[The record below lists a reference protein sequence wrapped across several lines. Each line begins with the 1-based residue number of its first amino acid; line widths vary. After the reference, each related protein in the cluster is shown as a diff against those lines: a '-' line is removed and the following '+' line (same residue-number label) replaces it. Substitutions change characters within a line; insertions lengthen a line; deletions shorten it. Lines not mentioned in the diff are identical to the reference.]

1 MTTFEKIREHHI
13 PTLQATVEEYISPS
27 SGARHI
33 HLATNQAD
41 LAFLVAFPTVPDSS
55 DGCAHILEHLALC
68 GSERYPVRDPFFAM
82 MRRSTATFMNA
93 MTYADRTAYP
103 FASTDRNDFFNLLDV
118 YLDATFFPKLDYLSF
133 RQEGWRHAIKDGE
146 LTYQGVVFNEMKG
159 AFADP
164 SQALYNGV
172 SEALLAGTTYAVVS
186 GGDPLAIPDLSHAA
200 LKAFHASHYHPSQA
214 VFMSA
219 GSISANEI
227 QAQIDERV
235 LARLPGRHERL
246 LPQLASVSAPRQAR
260 IAVPSQTG
268 GEDEYGIQYAWLMGE
283 SSDATAYYH
292 ASLLQAGLLG
302 DASAPLRK
310 AMEGAA
316 YGRPSRLNG
325 MDSGAR
331 QLLFHVGME
340 GLTED
345 QAAMA
350 RIRILEALEQTAA
363 HGVPIAT
370 LRAALRDIKY
380 DQRDTSSGQMPN
392 VLMRML
398 NALPVAMRGGDVVRA
413 FDSEAIL
420 EQLERD
426 IAVPGFFQS
435 LVRRLLA
442 SPARLDALVV
452 PDPRYFSAR
461 AELEQARLAAT
472 MSSLDEHE
480 KRRIADESAALDAQQ
495 GQPSDSHLLPRI
507 APANVSPDPRAI
519 PAVPPAIA
527 GAYRFEVPSNGLS
540 YARVQFDVSTL
551 SQADWPWL
559 QLYADLRRDLG
570 VAHYDYDSADVWR
583 SAMVPSFMVDLEATQ
598 DLAGHLHPTL
608 VFFASGLQEEYDNIA
623 AVLRTYVDSARFD
636 EHARIAFLV
645 QRMVRECQQNLG
657 QDGNRLAAMAATAPL
672 SPLRHFE
679 DVTGGV
685 ASLPFLAELE
695 RLLASESG
703 VARIAQRLAAV
714 NAQVIASP
722 RTLLCAGSGD
732 VAALAEL
739 LVHDRVSNPTPI
751 ASGPDAA
758 TPVLRANAALHAP
771 GQVNHCVIAWQAPA
785 LDHPQ
790 APSLAVAAELLS
802 NQLLHQ
808 ALRER
813 GGAYGGSASYS
824 SGTGVFSMS
833 SFRDPRLAGTYA
845 DFETAID
852 QLLTEQFS
860 TEQVEEAI
868 ICVVKGLD
876 RPASPFDAA
885 VAAWRLQQRGV
896 DHAVRAAFRTGVL
909 NCTLDDIRTAVRSW
923 IHAGQPSR
931 AAFAGSATQDLA
943 GLALVDLLALAR
955 S

>member
-1 MTTFEKIREHHI
+1 MTIFEKIREHHI
-13 PTLQATVEEYISPS
+13 PTLQATIEEYVSQS

-133 RQEGWRHAIKDGE
+133 RQEGWRYVIEDGE

-159 AFADP
+159 AFANP

-186 GGDPLAIPDLSHAA
+186 GGDPLAIPDLSHEA

-219 GSISANEI
+219 GPVAAEEI
-227 QAQIDERV
+227 QAQIVERV
-235 LARLPGRHERL
+235 LRHLPGRRERL
-246 LPQLASVSAPRQAR
+246 LPQLASVTTPRQAR

-268 GEDEYGIQYAWLMGE
+268 DDDGYGIQLAWMMGE

-292 ASLLQAGLLG
+292 VSLLQAGLLG

-325 MDSGAR
+325 LDSGAR
-331 QLLFHVGME
+331 QLLFHIGME

-345 QAAMA
+345 QAEMA
-350 RIRILEALEQTAA
+350 RIRIFEALEQTAA
-363 HGVPIAT
+363 HGVPVAT
-370 LRAALRDIKY
+370 LRAALRGIKY

-398 NALPVAMRGGDVVRA
+398 NALPVAMRGGDVVQA

-426 IAVPGFFQS
+426 IVVPGFFQS
-435 LVRRLLA
+435 LVRLLLA

-452 PDPRYFSAR
+452 PNPHYFSAR
-461 AELEQARLAAT
+461 AEVEQARLAAT
-472 MSSLDEHE
+472 MSRLNEQE
-480 KRRIADESAALDAQQ
+480 KRRIADENAALEAQQ
-495 GQPSDSHLLPRI
+495 GQPSDSHLMPRI
-507 APANVSPDPRAI
+507 KPSDVSPYPPAI
-519 PAVPPAIA
+519 PAVSPATA
-527 GAYRFEVPSNGLS
+527 GVYLFEVPSNGLS
-540 YARVQFDVSTL
+540 YARIQFNVSTL

-559 QLYADLRRDLG
+559 QLYAELRRDLG

-583 SAMVPSFMVDLEATQ
+583 SAMVPSFMVDLEAAQ
-598 DLAGHLHPTL
+598 DLAGQLHTTL
-608 VFFASGLQEEYDNIA
+608 VFFSSGLQEEYGNIA
-623 AVLRTYVDSARFD
+623 AVLHTYVDSARFD

-645 QRMVRECQQNLG
+645 QRMVRERRQNLG
-657 QDGNRLAAMAATAPL
+657 QDGSRLAAIAATAPL
-672 SPLRHFE
+672 SQLHYFE
-679 DVTGGV
+679 DVTVGL

-695 RLLASESG
+695 RMLASKSG
-703 VARIAQRLAAV
+703 VALIAQRLAAV
-714 NAQVIASP
+714 DAQVIASP
-722 RTLLCAGSGD
+722 RTFLCAGSGD
-732 VAALAEL
+732 VEEMAEL
-739 LVHDRVSNPTPI
+739 LVHDRVWSSEAVNSVPV
-751 ASGPDAA
+751 A
-758 TPVLRANAALHAP
+758 TSPVQHANVALHVP
-771 GQVNHCVIAWQAPA
+771 GQVNHCVIAWQAPPQ
-785 LDHPQ
+785 DHPQ
-790 APSLAVAAELLS
+790 APALAVAAELLS

-833 SFRDPRLAGTYA
+833 SFRDPRLAATYV
-845 DFETAID
+845 DFATAID
-852 QLLTEQFS
+852 QLVTEPFS

-868 ICVVKGLD
+868 ICVVKVLD
-876 RPASPFDAA
+876 RPASPFDTA

-896 DHAVRAAFRTGVL
+896 DQAVRVAFRTGVL
-909 NCTLDDIRTAVRSW
+909 KCTLEDIRTVVRSW
-923 IHAGQPSR
+923 IQSGQPSR
-931 AAFAGSATQDLA
+931 AAFAASATQDLA

-955 S
+955 